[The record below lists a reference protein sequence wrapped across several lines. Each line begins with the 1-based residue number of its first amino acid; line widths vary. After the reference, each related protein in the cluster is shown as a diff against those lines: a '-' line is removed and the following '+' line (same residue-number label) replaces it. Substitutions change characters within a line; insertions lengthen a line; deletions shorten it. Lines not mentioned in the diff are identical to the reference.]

1 MQLHLGHHASD
12 ADKIL
17 PITGAAV
24 GLGLIITTVAAVYHV
39 WLGILL
45 YMP

>member
-1 MQLHLGHHASD
+1 MQLHFEHHASD

-24 GLGLIITTVAAVYHV
+24 GLGLIITTVAAVYHL
-39 WLGILL
+39 WLNMLP